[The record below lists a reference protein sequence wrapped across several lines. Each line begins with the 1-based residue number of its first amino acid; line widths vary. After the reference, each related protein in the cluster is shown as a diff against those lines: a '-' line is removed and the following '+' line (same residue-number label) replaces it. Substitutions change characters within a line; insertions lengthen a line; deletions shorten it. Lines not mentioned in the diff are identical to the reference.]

1 MHQNSKKD
9 QRHDINET
17 APLTGWVRYPRKLSF
32 GKNLYLLITSAGTR
46 CWRYCYRYGG
56 KRKTLALGVF
66 PDVPV
71 GRARARHLAARQLL
85 AAGVDPALRR
95 RELRRD
101 GQPG

>member
-71 GRARARHLAARQLL
+71 GRARGRATSL
-85 AAGVDPALRR
+85 PASC
-95 RELRRD
+95 
-101 GQPG
+101 